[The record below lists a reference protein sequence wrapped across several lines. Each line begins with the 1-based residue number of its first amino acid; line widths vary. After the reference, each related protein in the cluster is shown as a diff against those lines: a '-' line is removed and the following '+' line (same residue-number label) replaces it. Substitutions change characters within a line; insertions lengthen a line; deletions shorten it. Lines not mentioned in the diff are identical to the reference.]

1 MIDRAHI
8 GKTFGRIS
16 TEVEKGRLRFFAKAI
31 GETDP
36 VYTDESAA
44 RDAGHRSLP
53 VPPTYYF
60 CLPMLDTPDP
70 VAWVGE
76 LGINLQHILHGEQSF
91 EYIRMGYA
99 GDTLSMVTTVTDIYD
114 KKGGALEFVV
124 TETAVTNQLDE
135 LLAKMKCTLVVRN
148 PGVKK

>member
-1 MIDRAHI
+1 MIDKAHI
-8 GKTFGRIS
+8 GKKFASVT

-36 VYTDESAA
+36 VYTDEAA
-44 RDAGHRSLP
+44 AHDAGYPSLP

-70 VAWVGE
+70 TAWIGE
-76 LGINLQHILHGEQSF
+76 LGINLQNILHGEQSF
-91 EYIRMGYA
+91 EYFAMAFA
-99 GDTLSMVTTVTDIYD
+99 GDKLTFEASITDIYD

-124 TETAVTNQLDE
+124 SHTDVVNQDGKLV
-135 LLAKMKCTLVVRN
+135 ARMKQSLVVRN
-148 PGVKK
+148 PGVK